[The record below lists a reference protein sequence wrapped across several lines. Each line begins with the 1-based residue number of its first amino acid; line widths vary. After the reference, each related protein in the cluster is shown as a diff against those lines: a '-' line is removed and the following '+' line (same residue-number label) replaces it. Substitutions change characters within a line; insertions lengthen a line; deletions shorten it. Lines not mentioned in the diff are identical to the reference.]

1 MKYVIN
7 FNEEGVYTGAYAF
20 FSSIGVKDAQ
30 SMGSLWTVE
39 LDGEQLVILI
49 LKYPKADVY
58 RPLKKN

>member
-1 MKYVIN
+1 MKYIIN
-7 FNEEGVYTGAYAF
+7 FNEEGVYAGAYAF
-20 FSSIGVKDAQ
+20 FSNIGVKDAQ